1 MLRLAAIIRKCM
13 DQWPT
18 GYAVF
23 PPIFRLCLS
32 VFISWPWHLTVMPPQ
47 PILLFVY
54 LFRVCPELEKKAL
67 ESPICC
73 TGSNNVFAMSVATSV
88 RPVFRPVPNT
98 FLSVRK
104 NTKRISMKFAG
115 SNHYHEQYIKWLHF
129 WRNSNR
135 KKGAGYERKFEST
148 SVGFAVMSNR
158 CWRLVNEFTNCTARR
173 RHMSISC

>member
-1 MLRLAAIIRKCM
+1 
-13 DQWPT
+13 
-18 GYAVF
+18 
-23 PPIFRLCLS
+23 
-32 VFISWPWHLTVMPPQ
+32 MPPQ

-115 SNHYHEQYIKWLHF
+115 SNHYHEQYIK
-129 WRNSNR
+129 
-135 KKGAGYERKFEST
+135 
-148 SVGFAVMSNR
+148 
-158 CWRLVNEFTNCTARR
+158 
-173 RHMSISC
+173 